1 MVSIGDISPKVAKER
16 RAGIIAEQN
25 HKVFFPKKTSP
36 MHFYEKGEVDK
47 QVLPDEG

>member
-25 HKVFFPKKTSP
+25 HNFFAQKTLP